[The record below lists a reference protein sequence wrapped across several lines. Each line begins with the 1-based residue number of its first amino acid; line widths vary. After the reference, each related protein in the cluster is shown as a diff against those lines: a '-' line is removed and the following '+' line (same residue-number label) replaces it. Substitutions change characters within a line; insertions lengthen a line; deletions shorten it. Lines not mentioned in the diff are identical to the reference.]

1 MHYIGYA
8 TYLVVILAIAF
19 VPAAQTL
26 VVMSY
31 QLATEITVGCLVIA
45 MYPLVQFAYYHLR
58 GLREKVHFERMCS
71 VANTCGNTVVSLGLI
86 GTFVGLTKMIEKIAG
101 AIGGEGG
108 NLDEQIAL
116 IMTAI
121 GESLDAMSFAFLTSV
136 MGVAASVTI
145 YFANI
150 YFKMYFDKFDAENED
165 VVTDEA
171 IVERLSMQEE
181 EISKLRGY
189 LSRSISANV
198 DRKEMASMIVSN
210 TLQIKALTDVSSK
223 LDVNLGAYMGTTEE
237 LSKFLGE
244 LNEKVGLTAKQQK
257 QMLQYL
263 SGSYE
268 EVSEINKTVKTIS
281 GEQEASKS
289 KRRKFKELFV
299 ELLNKIE

>member
-1 MHYIGYA
+1 MHYIGYI
-8 TYLVVILAIAF
+8 TYLAVTLSIFF

-26 VVMSY
+26 VLMSY
-31 QLATEITVGCLVIA
+31 KLATEITVGCLGIA
-45 MYPLVQFAYYHLR
+45 AYPLIQFAYYHVR

-136 MGVAASVTI
+136 MGVAASVTV

-171 IVERLSMQEE
+171 IIERLQNQEE
-181 EISKLRGY
+181 EIFKLRGY

-198 DRKEMASMIVSN
+198 DRKELASMIVSN
-210 TLQIKALTDVSSK
+210 TLQVKALTDVCGK
-223 LDVNLGAYMGTTEE
+223 LDGSIASQVGTTEGLANF
-237 LSKFLGE
+237 LSDLYEQGN
-244 LNEKVGLTAKQQK
+244 LSAKQNK
-257 QMLQYL
+257 QILQFL
-263 SGSYE
+263 SGSYDE
-268 EVSEINKTVKTIS
+268 LTDMNKAVKSIGSNQDET
-281 GEQEASKS
+281 KY
-289 KRRKFKELFV
+289 KNNKLLTMFV
-299 ELLNKIE
+299 EMVKKID